1 MTGSVIIRV
10 NKTQKNDE
18 KVMDDDVGA
27 CGYHR

>member
-18 KVMDDDVGA
+18 KVMVDDVGA
-27 CGYHR
+27 CRYYG